1 MTFTEL
7 VFLHFNDV
15 YHISKQARIA
25 RFWTQLQLYRK
36 KYAHSSP
43 YTIFSGDV
51 FSPSLEASILRG
63 AHMVPLLRELKI
75 DLACYGNHDFD
86 FGEQRLSE
94 LTAETNFPWL
104 LSNAFRRS
112 SSTASDSCNGTERRH
127 SDGHLLAGAVR
138 YHTSVLQGF
147 KVGFFGLAG
156 TDWPSNC
163 RELPHC
169 TIASPVDVSRACARH
184 LRQTAKCDFVVALT
198 HMRLAEDIE
207 VSEALRTGP
216 LQERVDLLLG
226 GHDHELLRRYGG
238 EVSAQGKN
246 PMVIDCSH
254 SGQDGLKGPVA
265 EVPEA
270 RGDIRIVKSGSD
282 WHSLSCVRL
291 HVGRTPEGVA
301 MLQSVAVEQILDLAA
316 IQLDADALSESE
328 TRVRECLQGV
338 NDRIDELG
346 ADPLV
351 HTTVDL
357 EGTGTIIRSSES
369 NLGNMLADI
378 VRAYYLVD
386 IALVNSGSIRCGKV
400 IRATASESQPSESDK
415 PLTVRDLIEILPFD
429 NALMVKRVTS
439 DVLLEAL
446 ENSFSD
452 AHTDGRFFQYAGLT
466 VVADWRKPEG
476 SRVLEV
482 WACPDKTKPETR
494 SRICRGDGRSFTIA
508 MIAFIAEGFD
518 GYTCFKD
525 QETLVTEEGAITDTQ
540 LLLRTLGYGHDEETN
555 SHDEAVDEDE
565 ARFKR
570 AREHIV
576 TKWDRLGLPI
586 VSPVIEGRIVTKGGR
601 SVLTHKL

>member
-1 MTFTEL
+1 MALTEL
-7 VFLHFNDV
+7 AFLHFNDV

-25 RFWTQLQLYRK
+25 RFLTQLQWYRK
-36 KYAHSSP
+36 KHAHLAP

-51 FSPSLEASILRG
+51 FSPSLEASILQG

-112 SSTASDSCNGTERRH
+112 SSTTSDLYNGTERGH
-127 SDGHLLAGAVR
+127 ADGRLLAGAVR
-138 YHTSVLQGF
+138 YHTAVLQGF

-184 LRQTAKCDFVVALT
+184 LRQSAKCDLVVALT

-207 VSEALRTGP
+207 VSEALRAGP
-216 LQERVDLLLG
+216 PQERVDLLLG

-238 EVSAQGKN
+238 EVSAQSKN

-254 SGQDGLKGPVA
+254 AARHDSKDPVG
-265 EVPEA
+265 EVPQA
-270 RGDIRIVKSGSD
+270 RGDIRIVKSGTD
-282 WHSLSCVRL
+282 WHSLSFVRMY
-291 HVGRTPEGVA
+291 VGRTAGGVA
-301 MLQSVAVEQILDLAA
+301 TLESVAVEQILDLSAVPM
-316 IQLDADALSESE
+316 DPVVLSDNEA
-328 TRVRECLQGV
+328 RVRACLRGV

-400 IRATASESQPSESDK
+400 IRATISDAQSAGSGK
-415 PLTVRDLIEILPFD
+415 PPLTVRDLIEILPFD

-439 DVLLEAL
+439 EALLEAL

-466 VVADWRKPEG
+466 VVADWTQPEG
-476 SRVLEV
+476 SRVLEA
-482 WACPDKTKPETR
+482 WFCPDKSRPETR
-494 SRICRGDGRSFTIA
+494 TRICRGDGRSFTTA

-540 LLLRTLGYGHDEETN
+540 LLLRTLGYGHHEEGEQ
-555 SHDEAVDEDE
+555 HDEAVDEDE
-565 ARFKR
+565 ARFRR
-570 AREHIV
+570 AREVIV
-576 TKWDRLGLPI
+576 TSWDRFGLPV
-586 VSPVIEGRIVTKGGR
+586 VSPVVEGRITIRGDR
-601 SVLTHKL
+601 STFT